1 MVLEAERDVVA
12 RARHDELRLRV
23 LEHEPSTTSD
33 QELALLVSRAASVEQ
48 AGECLKERALPRARR
63 SY

>member
-12 RARHDELRLRV
+12 RARHDELRLGV
-23 LEHEPSTTSD
+23 LQHEAGVATD
-33 QELALLVSRAASVEQ
+33 AKLALLVRRAAPVEQ
-48 AGECLKERALPRARR
+48 AGKCLKERALPRARR